1 MCYLYNRIDRI
12 VAVVVVVVMLVV
24 ESGLDRSQDDEPNLV
39 KIGQAGVE
47 FNEI

>member
-12 VAVVVVVVMLVV
+12 VAVVVMLVV

-39 KIGQAGVE
+39 KIGQAGIE